1 MQVQEAAAPPPQA
14 LIIDSEME
22 DNLDDLIIHN
32 LGGPRIL
39 YTENSKEVVSVRE
52 DIEYVSSHGTWSGGQ
67 REEVVSVSHYR

>member
-1 MQVQEAAAPPPQA
+1 
-14 LIIDSEME
+14 ME

-52 DIEYVSSHGTWSGGQ
+52 DIEYVSSPWNLEWGTKGRGGIGLPLQ
-67 REEVVSVSHYR
+67 VGWHQI